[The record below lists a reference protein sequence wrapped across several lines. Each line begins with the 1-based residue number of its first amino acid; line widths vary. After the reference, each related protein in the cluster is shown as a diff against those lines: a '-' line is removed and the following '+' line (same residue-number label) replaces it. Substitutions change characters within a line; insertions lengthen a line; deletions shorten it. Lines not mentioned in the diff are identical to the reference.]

1 MPFIAWALKEKE
13 KKKSQGQVLTHTRVS
28 KLHFSFLVFFSLTYL
43 LLNALAKR
51 KKGEEITDQQQAAV
65 SCKIK
70 KKKEREE
77 KKREMKKGQREK
89 QLA

>member
-1 MPFIAWALKEKE
+1 MKVTGVQNPVAFHCMGIKRKRKE
-13 KKKSQGQVLTHTRVS
+13 KKSQGQVLTHTRVS

-70 KKKEREE
+70 KKKREE
-77 KKREMKKGQREK
+77 KKREK
-89 QLA
+89 